1 MFVYSQDDKSLYKCL
16 NEYDGNFTK
25 TFMILIEGW
34 HELKN
39 S

>member
-1 MFVYSQDDKSLYKCL
+1 MFVYSQNDKFYKCL
-16 NEYDGNFTK
+16 NECGGTFTK
-25 TFMILIEGW
+25 IYDHNWQGW